1 MTRAPPHQVFSGLLS
16 FSRYRSRATQG
27 QAPGPGASL
36 PPAILVVSSNTLPHS
51 SNRVVIGAALRGSK
65 SLSLKST
72 PWGDLILSFGQQ
84 TLGSLCSLPR
94 NPQRFSLCHLRV
106 SMSWIPRFASRSDQT
121 WQLPR
126 RTHSSFPS
134 LLHLMPAS
142 VHLPLRLFVK
152 TNRMRRPFRTILL
165 SLLAGQV
172 TGNRFQ
178 EFLLPHV

>member
-1 MTRAPPHQVFSGLLS
+1 MTRAPPHQVFSGLLM

-36 PPAILVVSSNTLPHS
+36 PPAILVVSSNTLPHT
-51 SNRVVIGAALRGSK
+51 SNRVVIGAGF
-65 SLSLKST
+65 SLKST
-72 PWGDLILSFGQQ
+72 PWGGLILSFGQQ

-94 NPQRFSLCHLRV
+94 NPQRFSLCQTRV

-152 TNRMRRPFRTILL
+152 TNRMSRPFRTIL

>member
-36 PPAILVVSSNTLPHS
+36 PPAILVVSSNTLPHTP
-51 SNRVVIGAALRGSK
+51 NRVVIGAVLG
-65 SLSLKST
+65 ST
-72 PWGDLILSFGQQ
+72 PCGGLILSFGQQ
-84 TLGSLCSLPR
+84 TFGSSCSLPR
-94 NPQRFSLCHLRV
+94 NPQRFSLCQTRV
-106 SMSWIPRFASRSDQT
+106 SMSWIPRFANRSDQT

-134 LLHLMPAS
+134 LLHLIPAS

-152 TNRMRRPFRTILL
+152 TNRMRRLFRTIL
-165 SLLAGQV
+165 SLLASQV